1 MNFENKKIMPRYF
14 VVIVLMSLGGLYILG
29 NAAYLMLAESD
40 YWTQV
45 SRKLVKENVPIPAK
59 RGNILSAD
67 GQIMASS
74 LPEYKIYMDY
84 VASDRN
90 PEVRQELQA
99 WRDSML
105 SGDGVL
111 DSIAAGL
118 HRIFP
123 DRSAAA
129 FKRRL
134 LKGKELRRR
143 NWLIYPTR
151 ISYIQYMECKE
162 LPLFRESPFKGGFYA
177 EEFNLRKKPY
187 GSLAT
192 RTLGALYASKDSARY
207 GLELSYDSILRGKAG
222 LSHRAKVRNKWLNL
236 VDAPPVDGN
245 DIETTIDV
253 AMQDVAEKALLKQ
266 LKNINGDVGVVV
278 LMEVATGDVK
288 AIVNMTK
295 CADGEYREVKNN
307 AVSDLM
313 EPGSTFKTA
322 SIMVALED
330 GKIKKTDFVDTGN
343 GQWEMHGR
351 VMKDHNWRR
360 GGYGRI
366 SVPEVLMYSS
376 NIGVSRLID
385 ENYREHPEQF
395 VDGLYREGVGIPLNL
410 PLAGSGEPRVRRPK
424 EDGSNWSKT
433 ALPWMSIGY
442 ETQIPPIATLTFY
455 NAIANGGK
463 MVKPRFVKAVR
474 KNGEV
479 VREFPVEVIKEQIC
493 SPQTLR
499 DIQEILELVVSKGLG
514 KKAGCKG
521 FKVSGKTGTAQV
533 AQGKS
538 GYHGGR
544 MKYLI
549 SFCGYYPSEKPKYS
563 CIVAIQKFGLPA
575 SGGGHCG
582 PVFSEIAQN
591 VMAKGV
597 FRDVAEASDSTS
609 VFVPDVLDGDMKAT
623 RYVLRELDIPFRQ
636 DWTDEGGGQAVWGR
650 TENGGNAVRLVSDNV
665 STEIVP
671 DVRGMGARDA
681 VYLLE
686 SRGLKVKIEGV
697 GHVVSQSMPP
707 HSKYKKG
714 QTIQIKLRR

>member
-84 VASDRN
+84 VASDRD

-177 EEFNLRKKPY
+177 EEFNQRKKPY

-266 LKNINGDVGVVV
+266 LKNIDGDVGVVV

-424 EDGSNWSKT
+424 KDGSNWSKT

>member
-1 MNFENKKIMPRYF
+1 MNFDNKNIMPRFF
-14 VVIVLMSLGGLYILG
+14 VVIVLMGLGGLYILG
-29 NAAYLMLAESD
+29 NAAYLMFAESE

-45 SRKLVKENVPIPAK
+45 SRKLVRENVPIPAK

-84 VASDRN
+84 IAYDKDPKVK
-90 PEVRQELQA
+90 QELQA

-105 SGDGVL
+105 EVKM
-111 DSIAAGL
+111 DSICSGL
-118 HRIFP
+118 HKIFP
-123 DRSAAA
+123 DKSAGY
-129 FKRRL
+129 FKKRL
-134 LKGKELRRR
+134 QRGRKLKRR
-143 NWLIYPTR
+143 NWQIYDRR
-151 ISYIQYMECKE
+151 ISYIQYKECKK

-177 EEFNLRKKPY
+177 EEFNQRKKPY

-207 GLELSYDSILRGKAG
+207 GLELSYDSILRGTPG
-222 LSHRAKVRNKWLNL
+222 TSHRAKVRNKWLNL
-236 VDAPPVDGN
+236 VDAPPVDGY

-253 AMQDVAEKALLKQ
+253 SMQDAAEKAILKQ
-266 LKNINGDVGVVV
+266 LKNLDGDVGVVV

-330 GKIKKTDFVDTGN
+330 GKITKDDFVDTGN

-351 VMKDHNWRR
+351 VMRDHNWRR

-376 NIGVSRLID
+376 NVGVSRLID
-385 ENYREHPEQF
+385 DNYKEHPEKF

-410 PLAGSGEPRVRRPK
+410 PLVGSGEPRVRRPK
-424 EDGSNWSKT
+424 PDGSNWSKT

-463 MVKPRFVKAVR
+463 MVKPRFVRAVR
-474 KNGEV
+474 RNGEV
-479 VREFPVEVIKEQIC
+479 VREFPVEVLKEQIC
-493 SPQTLR
+493 SPKTLK

-514 KKAGCKG
+514 KKAGCRD

-533 AQGKS
+533 AQGAK

-549 SFCGYYPSEKPKYS
+549 SFCGYYPSDHPKYS
-563 CIVAIQKFGLPA
+563 CIVAIQKSGLPA

-582 PVFSEIAQN
+582 PVFSEIAQR

-597 FRDVAEASDSTS
+597 YRDVSEASDSMS
-609 VFVPDVLDGDMKAT
+609 VFVPDVLDGNMDAT
-623 RYVLRELDIPFRQ
+623 EQVLEELGIPFRQ
-636 DWTDEGGGQAVWGR
+636 DWDTEEDGKIVWGKA
-650 TENGGNAVRLVSDNV
+650 ENSGNSVALISNN
-665 STEIVP
+665 TPMEIVP
-671 DVRGMGARDA
+671 DVKGMGAKDA
-681 VYLLE
+681 VFLLE
-686 SRGLKVKIEGV
+686 SRGLRVRIEGV
-697 GHVVSQSMPP
+697 GRVVSQSLPP

-714 QTIQIKLRR
+714 QTIHIKLRR

>member
-1 MNFENKKIMPRYF
+1 MNFDNKNIMPRFF
-14 VVIVLMSLGGLYILG
+14 VVIVLMGLGGLYILG
-29 NAAYLMLAESD
+29 NAAYLMFAESE

-45 SRKLVKENVPIPAK
+45 SRKLVRENVPIPAK

-84 VASDRN
+84 IAYDKD
-90 PEVRQELQA
+90 PEVKQELQA

-105 SGDGVL
+105 EVKM
-111 DSIAAGL
+111 DSICSGL
-118 HRIFP
+118 HKIFP
-123 DRSAAA
+123 DKSAGY
-129 FKRRL
+129 FKKRL
-134 LKGKELRRR
+134 QRGRKLKRR
-143 NWLIYPTR
+143 NWQIYDRR
-151 ISYIQYMECKE
+151 ISYIQYKECKK

-177 EEFNLRKKPY
+177 EEFNQRKKPY

-207 GLELSYDSILRGKAG
+207 GLELSYDSILRGTPG
-222 LSHRAKVRNKWLNL
+222 TSHRAKVRNKWLNL
-236 VDAPPVDGN
+236 VDAPPVDGY

-253 AMQDVAEKALLKQ
+253 SMQDAAEKAILKQ
-266 LKNINGDVGVVV
+266 LKNLDGDVGVVV

-330 GKIKKTDFVDTGN
+330 GKITKDDFVDTGN

-351 VMKDHNWRR
+351 VMRDHNWRR

-376 NIGVSRLID
+376 NVGVSRLID
-385 ENYREHPEQF
+385 DNYKEHPETF

-410 PLAGSGEPRVRRPK
+410 PLVGSGEPRVRRPK
-424 EDGSNWSKT
+424 PDGSNWSKT

-463 MVKPRFVKAVR
+463 MVKPRFVRAVR
-474 KNGEV
+474 RNGEV
-479 VREFPVEVIKEQIC
+479 VREFPVEVLKEQIC
-493 SPQTLR
+493 SPKTLK

-514 KKAGCKG
+514 KKAGCRD

-533 AQGKS
+533 AQGAK

-549 SFCGYYPSEKPKYS
+549 SFCGYYPSDHPKYS
-563 CIVAIQKFGLPA
+563 CIVAIQKSGLPA

-582 PVFSEIAQN
+582 PVFSEIAQR

-597 FRDVAEASDSTS
+597 YRDVSEASDSMS
-609 VFVPDVLDGDMKAT
+609 VFVPDVLDGNMDAT
-623 RYVLRELDIPFRQ
+623 EQVLEELGIPFRQ
-636 DWTDEGGGQAVWGR
+636 DWDTEEDGKIVWGKA
-650 TENGGNAVRLVSDNV
+650 ENSGNSVALISNN
-665 STEIVP
+665 TPMEIVP
-671 DVRGMGARDA
+671 DVKGMGAKDA
-681 VYLLE
+681 VFLLE
-686 SRGLKVKIEGV
+686 SRGLRVRIEGV
-697 GHVVSQSMPP
+697 GRVVSQSLPP

-714 QTIQIKLRR
+714 QTIHIKRRR

>member
-1 MNFENKKIMPRYF
+1 MNFDNKNIMPRFF
-14 VVIVLMSLGGLYILG
+14 VVIVLMGLGGLYILG
-29 NAAYLMLAESD
+29 NAAYLMFAESE

-45 SRKLVKENVPIPAK
+45 SRKLVRENVPIPAK

-84 VASDRN
+84 IAYDKD
-90 PEVRQELQA
+90 PEVKQELQA

-105 SGDGVL
+105 EVKM
-111 DSIAAGL
+111 DSICSGL
-118 HRIFP
+118 HKIFP
-123 DRSAAA
+123 DKSAGY
-129 FKRRL
+129 FKKRL
-134 LKGKELRRR
+134 QRGRKLKRR
-143 NWLIYPTR
+143 NWQIYDRR
-151 ISYIQYMECKE
+151 ISYIQYKECKK

-177 EEFNLRKKPY
+177 EEFNQRKKPY

-207 GLELSYDSILRGKAG
+207 GLELSYDSILRGTPG
-222 LSHRAKVRNKWLNL
+222 TSHRAKVRNKWLNL
-236 VDAPPVDGN
+236 VDAPPVDGY

-253 AMQDVAEKALLKQ
+253 SMQDAAEKAILKQ
-266 LKNINGDVGVVV
+266 LKNLDGDVGVVV

-330 GKIKKTDFVDTGN
+330 GKITKDDFVDTGN

-351 VMKDHNWRR
+351 VMRDHNWRR

-376 NIGVSRLID
+376 NVGVSRLID
-385 ENYREHPEQF
+385 DNYKEHPEKF

-410 PLAGSGEPRVRRPK
+410 PLVGSGEPRVRRPK
-424 EDGSNWSKT
+424 PDGSNWSKT

-463 MVKPRFVKAVR
+463 MVKPRFVRAVR
-474 KNGEV
+474 RNGEV
-479 VREFPVEVIKEQIC
+479 VREFPVEVLKEQIC
-493 SPQTLR
+493 SPKTLK

-514 KKAGCKG
+514 KKAGCRD

-533 AQGKS
+533 AQGAK

-549 SFCGYYPSEKPKYS
+549 SFCGYYPSDHPKYS
-563 CIVAIQKFGLPA
+563 CIVAIQKSGLPA

-582 PVFSEIAQN
+582 PVFSEIAQR

-597 FRDVAEASDSTS
+597 YRDVSEASDSMS
-609 VFVPDVLDGDMKAT
+609 VFVPDVLDGNMDAT
-623 RYVLRELDIPFRQ
+623 EQVLEELGIPFRQ
-636 DWTDEGGGQAVWGR
+636 DWDTEEDGKIVWGKA
-650 TENGGNAVRLVSDNV
+650 ENSGNSVALISNN
-665 STEIVP
+665 TPMEIVP
-671 DVRGMGARDA
+671 DVKGMGAKDA
-681 VYLLE
+681 VFLLE
-686 SRGLKVKIEGV
+686 SRGLRVRIEGV
-697 GHVVSQSMPP
+697 GRVVSQSLPP

-714 QTIQIKLRR
+714 QTIHIKLRR

>member
-143 NWLIYPTR
+143 NWLIYPAR

-177 EEFNLRKKPY
+177 EEFNQRKKPY

-266 LKNINGDVGVVV
+266 LKNIDGDVGVVV

>member
-1 MNFENKKIMPRYF
+1 MNFDNKNIMPRFF
-14 VVIVLMSLGGLYILG
+14 VVIVLMGLGGLYILG
-29 NAAYLMLAESD
+29 NAAYLMFAESE

-45 SRKLVKENVPIPAK
+45 SRKLVRENVPIPAK

-84 VASDRN
+84 IAYDKD
-90 PEVRQELQA
+90 PEVKQELQA

-105 SGDGVL
+105 EVKM
-111 DSIAAGL
+111 DSICSGL
-118 HRIFP
+118 HKIFP
-123 DRSAAA
+123 DKSAGY
-129 FKRRL
+129 FKKRL
-134 LKGKELRRR
+134 QRGRKLKRR
-143 NWLIYPTR
+143 NWQIYDRR
-151 ISYIQYMECKE
+151 ISYIQYKECKK

-177 EEFNLRKKPY
+177 EEFNQRKKPY

-207 GLELSYDSILRGKAG
+207 GLELSYDSILRGTPG
-222 LSHRAKVRNKWLNL
+222 TSHRAKVRNKWLNL
-236 VDAPPVDGN
+236 VDAPPVDGY

-253 AMQDVAEKALLKQ
+253 SMQDAAEKAILKQ
-266 LKNINGDVGVVV
+266 LKNLDGDVGVVV
-278 LMEVATGDVK
+278 LMEVAAGDVK

-330 GKIKKTDFVDTGN
+330 GKITKDDFVDTGN

-351 VMKDHNWRR
+351 VMRDHNWRR

-376 NIGVSRLID
+376 NVGVSRLID
-385 ENYREHPEQF
+385 DNYKEHPEKF

-410 PLAGSGEPRVRRPK
+410 PLVGSGEPRVRRPK
-424 EDGSNWSKT
+424 PDGSNWSKT

-463 MVKPRFVKAVR
+463 MVKPRFVRAVR
-474 KNGEV
+474 RNGEV
-479 VREFPVEVIKEQIC
+479 VREFPVEVLKEQIC
-493 SPQTLR
+493 SPKTLK

-514 KKAGCKG
+514 KKAGCRN

-533 AQGKS
+533 AQGAN

-549 SFCGYYPSEKPKYS
+549 SFCGYYPSDHPKYS
-563 CIVAIQKFGLPA
+563 CIVAIQKSGLPA

-582 PVFSEIAQN
+582 PVFSEIAQR

-597 FRDVAEASDSTS
+597 YRDVSEASDSMS
-609 VFVPDVLDGDMKAT
+609 VFVPDVLDGNMDAT
-623 RYVLRELDIPFRQ
+623 EQVLEELGIPFRQ
-636 DWTDEGGGQAVWGR
+636 DWDTEEDGKIVWGKA
-650 TENGGNAVRLVSDNV
+650 ENSGNSVALISNN
-665 STEIVP
+665 TPMEIVP
-671 DVRGMGARDA
+671 DVKGMGAKDA
-681 VYLLE
+681 VFLLE
-686 SRGLKVKIEGV
+686 SRGLRVRIEGV
-697 GHVVSQSMPP
+697 GRVVSQSLPP

-714 QTIQIKLRR
+714 QTIHIKLRR

>member
-1 MNFENKKIMPRYF
+1 MNFDNKNIMPRFF
-14 VVIVLMSLGGLYILG
+14 VVIVLMGLGGLYILG
-29 NAAYLMLAESD
+29 NAAYLMFAESE

-45 SRKLVKENVPIPAK
+45 SRKLVRENVPIPAK

-84 VASDRN
+84 IAYDKD
-90 PEVRQELQA
+90 PEVKQELQA

-105 SGDGVL
+105 EVKM
-111 DSIAAGL
+111 DSICSVL
-118 HRIFP
+118 HKIFP
-123 DRSAAA
+123 DKSAGY
-129 FKRRL
+129 FKKRL
-134 LKGKELRRR
+134 QRGRKLKRR
-143 NWLIYPTR
+143 NWQIYDRR
-151 ISYIQYMECKE
+151 ISYIQYKECKK

-177 EEFNLRKKPY
+177 EEFNQRKKPY

-207 GLELSYDSILRGKAG
+207 GLELSYDSILRGTPG
-222 LSHRAKVRNKWLNL
+222 TSHRAKVRNKWLNL
-236 VDAPPVDGN
+236 VDAPPVDGY

-253 AMQDVAEKALLKQ
+253 SMQDAAEKAILKQ
-266 LKNINGDVGVVV
+266 LKNLDGDVGVVV

-330 GKIKKTDFVDTGN
+330 GKITKDDFVDTGN

-351 VMKDHNWRR
+351 VMRDHNWRR

-376 NIGVSRLID
+376 NVGVSRLID
-385 ENYREHPEQF
+385 DNYKEHPEKF

-410 PLAGSGEPRVRRPK
+410 PLVGSGEPRVRRPK
-424 EDGSNWSKT
+424 PDGSNWSKT

-463 MVKPRFVKAVR
+463 MVKPRFVRAVR
-474 KNGEV
+474 RNGEV
-479 VREFPVEVIKEQIC
+479 VREFPVEVLKEQIC
-493 SPQTLR
+493 SPKTLK

-514 KKAGCKG
+514 KKAGCRN

-533 AQGKS
+533 AQGAK

-549 SFCGYYPSEKPKYS
+549 SFCGYYPSDHPKYS
-563 CIVAIQKFGLPA
+563 CIVAIQKSGLPA

-582 PVFSEIAQN
+582 PVFSEIAQR

-597 FRDVAEASDSTS
+597 YRDVSEASDSMS
-609 VFVPDVLDGDMKAT
+609 VFVPDVLDGNMDAT
-623 RYVLRELDIPFRQ
+623 EQVLEELGIPFRQ
-636 DWTDEGGGQAVWGR
+636 DWDTEEDGKIVWGKA
-650 TENGGNAVRLVSDNV
+650 ENSGNSVALISNN
-665 STEIVP
+665 TPMEIVP
-671 DVRGMGARDA
+671 DVKGMGAKDA
-681 VYLLE
+681 VFLLE
-686 SRGLKVKIEGV
+686 SRGLRVRIEGV
-697 GHVVSQSMPP
+697 GRVVSQSLPP
-707 HSKYKKG
+707 HSKSKKG
-714 QTIQIKLRR
+714 QTIHIKLRR

>member
-1 MNFENKKIMPRYF
+1 MNFDSKKIMPRYF

-29 NAAYLMLAESD
+29 NAAYSMLVED
-40 YWTQV
+40 EYWREV
-45 SRKLVKENVPIPAK
+45 SNKLVKENVPLPAN

-67 GQIMASS
+67 GHLMAGS

-84 VASDRN
+84 VASDKD
-90 PEVRQELQA
+90 PEAARKLQK

-105 SGDGVL
+105 VDKL
-111 DSIAAGL
+111 DSIAEGL
-118 HRIFP
+118 HEIFP
-123 DRSAAA
+123 DKSVGY
-129 FKRRL
+129 FKERL
-134 LKGKELRRR
+134 KKGHKLKRR
-143 NWLIYPTR
+143 NWQIYGKR
-151 ISYIQYMECKE
+151 ISYIQYKACKE
-162 LPLFRESPFKGGFYA
+162 LPLFKERPFKGGFYA
-177 EEFNLRKKPY
+177 EEFNQRKKPY
-187 GSLAT
+187 GSLAS
-192 RTLGALYASKDSARY
+192 RTLGALYASKDSARF
-207 GLELSYDSILRGKAG
+207 GLELAYDSILRGKEG
-222 LSHRAKVRNKWLNL
+222 LSHRSKVRNKWLSL

-266 LKNINGDVGVVV
+266 LKNIDGDVGVVV

-295 CADGEYREVKNN
+295 CSGGEYREVKNN
-307 AVSDLM
+307 AISDLM

-330 GKIKKTDFVDTGN
+330 GKITKDDFIETGN

-351 VMKDHNWRR
+351 IMKDHNWRK

-376 NIGVSRLID
+376 NIGVSRIID
-385 ENYREHPEQF
+385 DNYREHPEQF
-395 VDGLYREGVGIPLNL
+395 VDGLYREGVGIPLGL

-424 EDGSNWSKT
+424 SDGSNWSKT

-463 MVKPRFVKAVR
+463 MVKPRFVRAVR
-474 KNGEV
+474 KNGEL
-479 VREFPVEVIKEQIC
+479 VRELPVEVIKERIC
-493 SPQTLR
+493 SPKTLA
-499 DIQEILELVVSKGLG
+499 DIQEILEMVVSKGLG
-514 KKAGCKG
+514 KKAGCKN

-533 AQGKS
+533 AQGKG
-538 GYHGGR
+538 GYHGGQ

-549 SFCGYYPSEKPKYS
+549 SFCGYYPSDKPKYS
-563 CIVAIQKFGLPA
+563 CIVAIQKSGLPA

-597 FRDVAEASDSTS
+597 FRDVSEGSDSTS
-609 VFVPDVLDGDMKAT
+609 VYVPDVMAGDMEAAANVLEELSIPVHQDWNADEDGDIIWGKA
-623 RYVLRELDIPFRQ
+623 V
-636 DWTDEGGGQAVWGR
+636 
-650 TENGGNAVRLVSDNV
+650 NNGNAVSLQADK
-665 STEIVP
+665 TPMEIVP
-671 DVRGMGARDA
+671 DLMGTGAKDA
-681 VYLLE
+681 VYMLE

-697 GHVVSQSMPP
+697 GKVVAQSIPP
-707 HSKYKKG
+707 HSKYQEG
-714 QTIQIKLRR
+714 QTVHIKLKR

>member
-1 MNFENKKIMPRYF
+1 MNFDNKKIMPRFF

-29 NAAYLMLAESD
+29 NAAYLMFVESE

-84 VASDRN
+84 VASDKN
-90 PEVRQELQA
+90 PETAKELQA
-99 WRDSML
+99 WRDSVL
-105 SGDGVL
+105 IADL
-111 DSIAAGL
+111 DSISQGL
-118 HRIFP
+118 SKIFP
-123 DRSAAA
+123 DKTAGY
-129 FKRRL
+129 FKKRL
-134 LKGKELRRR
+134 KKGKKLRRR
-143 NWLIYPTR
+143 NWQIYGRR
-151 ISYIQYMECKE
+151 ISYIQYKECKK

-177 EEFNLRKKPY
+177 EEFNQRKKPY

-207 GLELSYDSILRGKAG
+207 GLELSYDSILRGKEG
-222 LSHRAKVRNKWLNL
+222 ISHRAKVRNKWLSL

-253 AMQDVAEKALLKQ
+253 SMQDAAEKALLKQ

-330 GKIKKTDFVDTGN
+330 GKISKNDFVDTGN

-385 ENYREHPEQF
+385 DNYKDHPEKF
-395 VDGLYREGVGIPLNL
+395 VDGLYREGVGIPLNI
-410 PLAGSGEPRVRRPK
+410 PLMGSGEPRVRRPK
-424 EDGSNWSKT
+424 KDGSNWSKT

-442 ETQIPPIATLTFY
+442 ETQMPPIATLTFY
-455 NAIANGGK
+455 NAIANNGVMIRPK
-463 MVKPRFVKAVR
+463 FVKAAV
-474 KNGEV
+474 KDGEV
-479 VREFPVEVIKEQIC
+479 IEEYPTEVINPKIC
-493 SPQTLR
+493 SDRTLTQIR
-499 DIQEILELVVSKGLG
+499 DILEKVVSQGLA
-514 KKAGCKG
+514 KPAGSKQ
-521 FKVSGKTGTAQV
+521 FSVAGKTGTAQV
-533 AQGKS
+533 SQGTA
-538 GYHGGR
+538 GYKNGR
-544 MKYLI
+544 VNYLV
-549 SFCGYYPSEKPKYS
+549 SFCGYFPADVPKYS
-563 CIVAIQKFGLPA
+563 CIVSIQKPGLPA
-575 SGGGHCG
+575 SGGLMAGS
-582 PVFSEIAQN
+582 VFGKIAER
-591 VMAKGV
+591 VYAKNLR
-597 FRDVAEASDSTS
+597 FDIRSAIDSTS
-609 VFVPDVLDGDMKAT
+609 NVIPPVKAGEMNEAFQVLNSLKVPVQKQFT
-623 RYVLRELDIPFRQ
+623 SKK
-636 DWTDEGGGQAVWGR
+636 GQEVWGH
-650 TENGGNAVRLVSDNV
+650 TQAAPNAVVLQGKDGANPDLVPSV
-665 STEIVP
+665 I
-671 DVRGMGARDA
+671 GMGAKDA

-686 SRGLKVKIEGV
+686 SKGLKVRLNGIGKVRNQSIPG
-697 GHVVSQSMPP
+697 GNRVV
-707 HSKYKKG
+707 KG
-714 QTIQIKLRR
+714 QTVTLALH

>member
-1 MNFENKKIMPRYF
+1 MNFDNKNIMPRFF
-14 VVIVLMSLGGLYILG
+14 VVIVLMGLGGLYILG
-29 NAAYLMLAESD
+29 NAAYLMFAESE

-45 SRKLVKENVPIPAK
+45 SRKLVRENVPIPAK

-84 VASDRN
+84 IAYDKD
-90 PEVRQELQA
+90 PEVKQELQA

-105 SGDGVL
+105 EVKM
-111 DSIAAGL
+111 DSICSGL
-118 HRIFP
+118 HKIFP
-123 DRSAAA
+123 DKSAGY
-129 FKRRL
+129 FKKRL
-134 LKGKELRRR
+134 QRGRKLKRR
-143 NWLIYPTR
+143 NWQIYDRR
-151 ISYIQYMECKE
+151 ISYIQYKECKK

-177 EEFNLRKKPY
+177 EEFNQRKKPY

-207 GLELSYDSILRGKAG
+207 GLELSYDSILRGTPG
-222 LSHRAKVRNKWLNL
+222 TSHRAKVRNKWLNL
-236 VDAPPVDGN
+236 VDAPPVDGY

-253 AMQDVAEKALLKQ
+253 SMQDAAEKAILKQ
-266 LKNINGDVGVVV
+266 LKNLDGDVGVVV
-278 LMEVATGDVK
+278 LMEVATGDVN

-330 GKIKKTDFVDTGN
+330 GKITKDDFVDTGN

-351 VMKDHNWRR
+351 VMRDHNWRR

-376 NIGVSRLID
+376 NVGVSRLID
-385 ENYREHPEQF
+385 DNYKEHPEKF

-410 PLAGSGEPRVRRPK
+410 PLVGSGEPRVRRPK
-424 EDGSNWSKT
+424 PDGSNWSKT

-463 MVKPRFVKAVR
+463 MVKPRFVRAVR
-474 KNGEV
+474 RNGEV
-479 VREFPVEVIKEQIC
+479 VREFPVEVLKEQIC
-493 SPQTLR
+493 SPKTLK

-514 KKAGCKG
+514 KKAGCRN

-533 AQGKS
+533 AQGAK

-549 SFCGYYPSEKPKYS
+549 SFCGYYPSDHPKYS
-563 CIVAIQKFGLPA
+563 CIVAIQKSGLPA

-582 PVFSEIAQN
+582 PVFSEIAQR

-597 FRDVAEASDSTS
+597 YRDVSEASDSMS
-609 VFVPDVLDGDMKAT
+609 VFVPDVLDGNMDAT
-623 RYVLRELDIPFRQ
+623 EQVLEELGIPFRQ
-636 DWTDEGGGQAVWGR
+636 DWDTEEDGKIVWGKA
-650 TENGGNAVRLVSDNV
+650 ENSGNSVALISNN
-665 STEIVP
+665 TPMEIVP
-671 DVRGMGARDA
+671 DVKGMGAKDA
-681 VYLLE
+681 VFLLE
-686 SRGLKVKIEGV
+686 SRGLRVRIEGV
-697 GHVVSQSMPP
+697 GRVVSQSLPP

-714 QTIQIKLRR
+714 QTIHIKLRR

>member
-1 MNFENKKIMPRYF
+1 MNFDNKKIMPRFF

-29 NAAYLMLAESD
+29 NAAYLMFAESE

-45 SRKLVKENVPIPAK
+45 SRKLVRENVPIPAK
-59 RGNILSAD
+59 RGNILSSD

-84 VASDRN
+84 IAYDKD
-90 PEVRQELQA
+90 PEVKQKLQA

-105 SGDGVL
+105 EVKM
-111 DSIAAGL
+111 DSICMGL
-118 HRIFP
+118 HKIFP
-123 DRSAAA
+123 DKSVDY
-129 FKRRL
+129 FEKRLRRGRK
-134 LKGKELRRR
+134 LKRR
-143 NWLIYPTR
+143 NWQIYGRR
-151 ISYIQYMECKE
+151 ISYIQYRECKK
-162 LPLFRESPFKGGFYA
+162 LPLFRESSFKGGFYA
-177 EEFNLRKKPY
+177 EEFNQRKKPY

-207 GLELSYDSILRGKAG
+207 GLELSYDSILRGTPG
-222 LSHRAKVRNKWLNL
+222 TSHRAKVRNKWLNL
-236 VDAPPVDGN
+236 VDAPPVDGY

-253 AMQDVAEKALLKQ
+253 SMQDAAEKAILKQ
-266 LKNINGDVGVVV
+266 LKNLNADVGVVV

-330 GKIKKTDFVDTGN
+330 GKITKDDFVDTGN

-351 VMKDHNWRR
+351 VMRDHNWRR

-385 ENYREHPEQF
+385 DNYKDHPEKF

-410 PLAGSGEPRVRRPK
+410 PLVGSGEPRVRRPK
-424 EDGSNWSKT
+424 PDGSNWSKT

-455 NAIANGGK
+455 NAIANDGK
-463 MVKPRFVKAVR
+463 MVKPRFVRAVR

-479 VREFPVEVIKEQIC
+479 VREFPVEVLKERIC
-493 SPQTLR
+493 SPKTLK

-514 KKAGCKG
+514 KKAGCKN

-533 AQGKS
+533 AQGAK

-549 SFCGYYPSEKPKYS
+549 SFCGYYPSDHPKYS
-563 CIVAIQKFGLPA
+563 CIVAIQKSGLPA

-582 PVFSEIAQN
+582 PVFSEIAQR

-597 FRDVAEASDSTS
+597 YRDVSEASDSLS
-609 VFVPDVLDGDMKAT
+609 VFVPDVLDGNMEAT
-623 RYVLRELDIPFRQ
+623 EQVLEELGIPFRQ
-636 DWTDEGGGQAVWGR
+636 DWDADETGKTVWGKA
-650 TENGGNAVRLVSDNV
+650 ENSGNSVTLISNN
-665 STEIVP
+665 TPMEIVP
-671 DVRGMGARDA
+671 DVKGMGAKDA
-681 VYLLE
+681 VFLLE
-686 SRGLKVKIEGV
+686 SRGLRVRIEGV
-697 GHVVSQSMPP
+697 GRVVSQSLPP

-714 QTIQIKLRR
+714 QTIHIKLRR

>member
-1 MNFENKKIMPRYF
+1 MNFDNKNIMPRFF
-14 VVIVLMSLGGLYILG
+14 VVIVLMGLGGLYILG
-29 NAAYLMLAESD
+29 NAAYLMFAESE

-45 SRKLVKENVPIPAK
+45 SRKLVRENVPIPAK

-84 VASDRN
+84 IAYDKDPKVK
-90 PEVRQELQA
+90 QELQA

-105 SGDGVL
+105 EVKM
-111 DSIAAGL
+111 DSICSGL
-118 HRIFP
+118 HKIFP
-123 DRSAAA
+123 DKSAGY
-129 FKRRL
+129 FKKRL
-134 LKGKELRRR
+134 QRGRKLKRR
-143 NWLIYPTR
+143 NWQIYDRR
-151 ISYIQYMECKE
+151 ISYIQYKECKK

-177 EEFNLRKKPY
+177 EEFNQRKKPY

-207 GLELSYDSILRGKAG
+207 GLELSYDSILRGTPG
-222 LSHRAKVRNKWLNL
+222 TSHRAKVRNKWLNL
-236 VDAPPVDGN
+236 VDAPPVDGY

-253 AMQDVAEKALLKQ
+253 SMQDAAEKAILKQ
-266 LKNINGDVGVVV
+266 LKNLDGDVGVVV

-330 GKIKKTDFVDTGN
+330 GKITKDDFVDTGN

-351 VMKDHNWRR
+351 VMRDHNWRR

-376 NIGVSRLID
+376 NVGVSRLID
-385 ENYREHPEQF
+385 DNYKEHPEKF

-410 PLAGSGEPRVRRPK
+410 PLVGSGEPRVRRPK
-424 EDGSNWSKT
+424 PDGSNWSKT

-463 MVKPRFVKAVR
+463 MVKPRFVRAVR
-474 KNGEV
+474 RNGEV
-479 VREFPVEVIKEQIC
+479 VREFPVEVLKEQIC
-493 SPQTLR
+493 SPKTLK

-514 KKAGCKG
+514 KKAGCRD

-533 AQGKS
+533 AQGAK

-549 SFCGYYPSEKPKYS
+549 SFCGYYPSDHPKYS
-563 CIVAIQKFGLPA
+563 CIVAIQKSGLPA

-582 PVFSEIAQN
+582 PVFSEIAQR

-597 FRDVAEASDSTS
+597 YRDVSEASDSMS
-609 VFVPDVLDGDMKAT
+609 VFVPDVLDGNMDAT
-623 RYVLRELDIPFRQ
+623 EQVLEELGIPFRQ
-636 DWTDEGGGQAVWGR
+636 DWDTEEGGKIVWGKA
-650 TENGGNAVRLVSDNV
+650 ENSGNSVALISNN
-665 STEIVP
+665 TPMEIVP
-671 DVRGMGARDA
+671 DVKGMGAKDA
-681 VYLLE
+681 VFLLE
-686 SRGLKVKIEGV
+686 SRGLRVRIEGV
-697 GHVVSQSMPP
+697 GRVVSQSLPP

-714 QTIQIKLRR
+714 QTIHIKLKR

>member
-1 MNFENKKIMPRYF
+1 MNFDNKNIMPRFF
-14 VVIVLMSLGGLYILG
+14 VVIVLMGLGGLYILG
-29 NAAYLMLAESD
+29 NAAYLMFAESE

-45 SRKLVKENVPIPAK
+45 SRKLVRENVPIPAK

-84 VASDRN
+84 IAYDKD
-90 PEVRQELQA
+90 PEVKQELQA

-105 SGDGVL
+105 EVKM
-111 DSIAAGL
+111 DSICSGL
-118 HRIFP
+118 HKIFP
-123 DRSAAA
+123 DKSAGY
-129 FKRRL
+129 FKKRL
-134 LKGKELRRR
+134 QRGRKLKRR
-143 NWLIYPTR
+143 NWQIYDRR
-151 ISYIQYMECKE
+151 ISYIQYKECKK

-177 EEFNLRKKPY
+177 EEFNQRKKPY

-207 GLELSYDSILRGKAG
+207 GLELSYDSILRGTPG
-222 LSHRAKVRNKWLNL
+222 TSHRAKVRNKWLNL
-236 VDAPPVDGN
+236 VDAPPVDGY

-253 AMQDVAEKALLKQ
+253 SMQDAAEKAILKQ
-266 LKNINGDVGVVV
+266 LKNLDGDVGVVV

-330 GKIKKTDFVDTGN
+330 GKITKDDFVDTGN

-351 VMKDHNWRR
+351 VMRDHNWRR

-376 NIGVSRLID
+376 NVGVSRLID
-385 ENYREHPEQF
+385 DNYKEHPEKF

-410 PLAGSGEPRVRRPK
+410 PLVGSGEPRVRRPK
-424 EDGSNWSKT
+424 PDGSNWSKT

-463 MVKPRFVKAVR
+463 MVKPRFVRAVR
-474 KNGEV
+474 RNGEV
-479 VREFPVEVIKEQIC
+479 VREFPVEVLKEQIC
-493 SPQTLR
+493 SPKTLK
-499 DIQEILELVVSKGLG
+499 DIQEILELVASKRLRQ
-514 KKAGCKG
+514 KAGCRT

-533 AQGKS
+533 AQGAK

-549 SFCGYYPSEKPKYS
+549 SFCGYYPSDHPKYS
-563 CIVAIQKFGLPA
+563 CIVAIQKSGLPA

-582 PVFSEIAQN
+582 PVFSEIAQR

-597 FRDVAEASDSTS
+597 YRDVSEASDSMS
-609 VFVPDVLDGDMKAT
+609 VFVPDVLDGNMDAT
-623 RYVLRELDIPFRQ
+623 EQVLEELGIPFRQ
-636 DWTDEGGGQAVWGR
+636 DWDTEEDGKIVWGKA
-650 TENGGNAVRLVSDNV
+650 ENSGNSVALISNN
-665 STEIVP
+665 TPMEIVP
-671 DVRGMGARDA
+671 DVKGMGAKDA
-681 VYLLE
+681 VFLLE
-686 SRGLKVKIEGV
+686 SRGLRVRIEGV
-697 GHVVSQSMPP
+697 GRVVSQSLPP

-714 QTIQIKLRR
+714 QTIHIKLRR

>member
-1 MNFENKKIMPRYF
+1 MNFDNKKIMPRFF

-29 NAAYLMLAESD
+29 NAAYLMFAESE

-45 SRKLVKENVPIPAK
+45 SRKLVRENVPIPAK
-59 RGNILSAD
+59 RGNILSSD

-84 VASDRN
+84 IAYDKD
-90 PEVRQELQA
+90 PEVKQKLQA

-105 SGDGVL
+105 EVKM
-111 DSIAAGL
+111 DSICMGL
-118 HRIFP
+118 HKIFP
-123 DRSAAA
+123 DKSADY
-129 FKRRL
+129 FEKRLRRGRK
-134 LKGKELRRR
+134 LKRR
-143 NWLIYPTR
+143 NWQIYGRR
-151 ISYIQYMECKE
+151 ISYIQYRECKK
-162 LPLFRESPFKGGFYA
+162 LPLFRESSFKGGFYA
-177 EEFNLRKKPY
+177 EEFNQRKKPY

-192 RTLGALYASKDSARY
+192 RTLGALFASKDSARY
-207 GLELSYDSILRGKAG
+207 GLELSYDSILRGKEG
-222 LSHRAKVRNKWLNL
+222 VSHRAKVRNKWLSL
-236 VDAPPVDGN
+236 VDTPPEDGC

-253 AMQDVAEKALLKQ
+253 SMQDAAEKALLRQ

-330 GKIKKTDFVDTGN
+330 GKITKDDFVDTGN

-351 VMKDHNWRR
+351 VMRDHNWRR

-376 NIGVSRLID
+376 NVGVSRLID
-385 ENYREHPEQF
+385 DNYKDHPEKF

-410 PLAGSGEPRVRRPK
+410 PLVGSGEPRVRRPK
-424 EDGSNWSKT
+424 PDGSNWSKT

-463 MVKPRFVKAVR
+463 MVKPRFVRAVR

-479 VREFPVEVIKEQIC
+479 VREFPVEVLKERIC
-493 SPQTLR
+493 SPKTLK

-514 KKAGCKG
+514 KKAGCKN

-533 AQGKS
+533 AQGAK

-549 SFCGYYPSEKPKYS
+549 SFCGYYPSDHPKYS
-563 CIVAIQKFGLPA
+563 CIVAIQKSGLPA

-582 PVFSEIAQN
+582 PVFSEIAQR

-597 FRDVAEASDSTS
+597 YRDVSEASDSLS
-609 VFVPDVLDGDMKAT
+609 VFVPDVLDGNMEAT
-623 RYVLRELDIPFRQ
+623 EQVLEELGIPFRQ
-636 DWTDEGGGQAVWGR
+636 DWDADEAGKTVWGKA
-650 TENGGNAVRLVSDNV
+650 ENSGNSVTLISNN
-665 STEIVP
+665 TPMEIVP
-671 DVRGMGARDA
+671 DVKGMGAKDA
-681 VYLLE
+681 VFLLE
-686 SRGLKVKIEGV
+686 SRGLRVRIEGV
-697 GHVVSQSMPP
+697 GRVVSQSLPP
-707 HSKYKKG
+707 HSKYRKG
-714 QTIQIKLRR
+714 QTIHIKLRR

>member
-1 MNFENKKIMPRYF
+1 MNFDNKKIMPRFF
-14 VVIVLMSLGGLYILG
+14 VVIVLMGLGGLYILG
-29 NAAYLMLAESD
+29 NAAYLMFAESE

-45 SRKLVKENVPIPAK
+45 SRKLVRENVPIPAK

-84 VASDRN
+84 IAYDKD
-90 PEVRQELQA
+90 PEVKQELQA

-105 SGDGVL
+105 EVKM
-111 DSIAAGL
+111 DSICSGL
-118 HRIFP
+118 HKIFP
-123 DRSAAA
+123 DKSAGY
-129 FKRRL
+129 FKKRL
-134 LKGKELRRR
+134 QRGRKLKRR
-143 NWLIYPTR
+143 NWQIYDRR
-151 ISYIQYMECKE
+151 ISYIQYKECKK

-177 EEFNLRKKPY
+177 EEFNQRKKPY

-207 GLELSYDSILRGKAG
+207 GLELSYDSILRGTPG
-222 LSHRAKVRNKWLNL
+222 TSHRAKVRNKWLNL
-236 VDAPPVDGN
+236 VDAPPVDGY

-253 AMQDVAEKALLKQ
+253 SMQDAAEKAILKQ
-266 LKNINGDVGVVV
+266 LKNLDGDVGVVV

-330 GKIKKTDFVDTGN
+330 GKITKDDFVDTGN

-351 VMKDHNWRR
+351 VMRDHNWRR

-376 NIGVSRLID
+376 NVGVSRLID
-385 ENYREHPEQF
+385 DNYKEHPEKF

-410 PLAGSGEPRVRRPK
+410 PLVGSGEPRVRRPK
-424 EDGSNWSKT
+424 PDGSNWSKT

-463 MVKPRFVKAVR
+463 MVKPRFVRAVR
-474 KNGEV
+474 RNGEV
-479 VREFPVEVIKEQIC
+479 VREFPVEVLKEQIC
-493 SPQTLR
+493 SPKTLK

-514 KKAGCKG
+514 KKAGCRD

-533 AQGKS
+533 AQGAK

-549 SFCGYYPSEKPKYS
+549 SFCGYYPSDHPKYS
-563 CIVAIQKFGLPA
+563 CIVAIQKSGLPA

-582 PVFSEIAQN
+582 PVFSEIAQR

-597 FRDVAEASDSTS
+597 YRDVSEASDSMS
-609 VFVPDVLDGDMKAT
+609 VFVPDVLDGNMDAT
-623 RYVLRELDIPFRQ
+623 EQVLEELGIPFRQ
-636 DWTDEGGGQAVWGR
+636 DWDTEEDGKIVWGKA
-650 TENGGNAVRLVSDNV
+650 ENSGNSVALISNN
-665 STEIVP
+665 TPMEIVP
-671 DVRGMGARDA
+671 DVKGMGAKDA
-681 VYLLE
+681 VFLLE
-686 SRGLKVKIEGV
+686 SRGLRVRIEGV
-697 GHVVSQSMPP
+697 GRVVSQSLPP

-714 QTIQIKLRR
+714 QTIHIKLRR